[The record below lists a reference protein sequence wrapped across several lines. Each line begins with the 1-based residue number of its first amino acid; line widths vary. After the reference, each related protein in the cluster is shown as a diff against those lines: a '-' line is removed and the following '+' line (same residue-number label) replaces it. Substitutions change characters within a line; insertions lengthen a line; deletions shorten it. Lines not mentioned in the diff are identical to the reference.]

1 MRELGGSTARKL
13 EQYFISKYNAY
24 ISKVSSRG
32 RIAGMHEQEMIQRQ
46 VDDMARTVSDDWPWK
61 WDWGK
66 ACAPLVWMAA
76 NLRFPDGEKMGK
88 PLKLE
93 PWQVFIV
100 MVMFGWVSSKTG
112 VRRFMDA
119 YIEIPRKN
127 GKSTLGGALIDYM
140 AFSTAEGKGS
150 PCYIGA
156 TSLDQAGDTFRRAS
170 GCLELAKPEG
180 LHVSDSKN
188 FKEIRYGRQR
198 ITAISAA
205 PRDGKLSHCFLCDE
219 YHQHVSNDLINSI
232 VSGSVSDP
240 ESLTIRITTAGTNL
254 QGVCKLEHDKCLR
267 IIQGIVRVD
276 RYFVAIYCPDP
287 SDPIDS
293 PITWE
298 KANPN
303 WGVSVDTASYQ
314 ARWDYVKDS
323 EADLVDFKTKN
334 LNLWVSSNTRWANM
348 PVWKEKCCISIDIP
362 SLQGKWCCGGLDLS
376 GNSDFTAFT
385 LDFPEPSGDD
395 MAHTQIHMYWV
406 PENRVVSLE
415 RQLKV
420 PLRGWIKKGLV
431 KATPGDIVDY
441 RLVAEYIE
449 QCHKRYDLQFI
460 ACDKWKID
468 NLERNMPDW
477 FQSVAIV
484 FSQGM
489 MSMSPAIKEFERS
502 YLTGN
507 IRNDN
512 EVESWMMSCAD
523 SKQDEHGNIK
533 LVKPSIGRSSSRI
546 DGVITAVMAFDTS
559 TTHYHAGLSMEDVE
573 DAVFFV

>member
-1 MRELGGSTARKL
+1 MRELAGPAARKL
-13 EQYFISKYNAY
+13 EQYFIAKYNAY
-24 ISKVSSRG
+24 IGSVSTHV

-46 VDDMARTVSDDWPWK
+46 ADDLQRARSADWPWK

-66 ACAPLVWMAA
+66 ASAPLVWMAA
-76 NLRFPDGEKMGK
+76 NLRFPDGKKMGR

-93 PWQVFIV
+93 PWQIFIV
-100 MVMFGWVSSKTG
+100 MVMFGWVHSTTG
-112 VRRFMDA
+112 VRRYMDA

-140 AFSTAEGKGS
+140 AFSAAEGKGS

-156 TSLDQAGDTFRRAS
+156 TSLDQAGDTFRRAL
-170 GCLELAKPEG
+170 GCLELSKPEG
-180 LHVSDSKN
+180 LKFADSKN

-219 YHQHVSNDLINSI
+219 YHQHVSNDLLNSI

-254 QGVCKLEHDKCLR
+254 QGVCKQEHDKCVR
-267 IIQGIVRVD
+267 IIQGVVRTD

-287 SDPIDS
+287 GDPIDS
-293 PITWE
+293 EVTWE

-303 WGVSVDTASYQ
+303 WGVSVDVDTFR
-314 ARWDYVKDS
+314 ARWDYVHDS

-334 LNLWVSSNTRWANM
+334 LNMWVNSNSRWANM
-348 PVWKEKCCISIDIP
+348 SVWREKCCRQIDLP
-362 SLQGKWCCGGLDLS
+362 SLEGRWCCAGLDLS
-376 GNSDFTAFT
+376 GNSDFTAFSI
-385 LDFPEPSGDD
+385 DFPEERKDGIV
-395 MAHTQIHMYWV
+395 HTQVHMFWV

-420 PLRGWIKKGLV
+420 PLRQWIRDGLV
-431 KATPGDIVDY
+431 RATPGDVVDY
-441 RLVAEYIE
+441 RQVADYIE
-449 QCHKRYDLQFI
+449 ECHERFDLQLI

-477 FQSVAIV
+477 FQQVAIV

-489 MSMSPAIKEFERS
+489 MSMSPAIKEYERC
-502 YLTGN
+502 YLSGD
-507 IRNDN
+507 IVNDN

-523 SKQDEHGNIK
+523 SKQDEHGNVK
-533 LVKPSIGRSSSRI
+533 LVKPSLGRSASRI
-546 DGVITAVMAFDTS
+546 DGVITAIMAFDTS
-559 TTHYHAGLSMEDVE
+559 TTHYKTGLSMDDIEN
-573 DAVFFV
+573 AICFI